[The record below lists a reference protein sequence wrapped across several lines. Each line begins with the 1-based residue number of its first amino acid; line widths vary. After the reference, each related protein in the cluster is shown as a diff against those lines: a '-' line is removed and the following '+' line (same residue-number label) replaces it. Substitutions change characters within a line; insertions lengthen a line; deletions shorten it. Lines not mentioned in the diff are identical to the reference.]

1 MTIQSETIEKIRS
14 AIDKAEEIVIMTHVG
29 PDGDALGSLT
39 GLGVALTRLGKRVT
53 MACDDGM
60 LRKFEYLAMAD
71 RVERRPD
78 RNKRF
83 DLLFA
88 VDCGDEDR
96 MGRAYQRIPPHLK
109 PPVINIDHHI
119 SNTYFGNVNLVVADV
134 TSTAEILA
142 ELIPALGV
150 PLDGE
155 IATSLLTGMVTDTL
169 GFRVTGVTAETFKTA
184 GELIAA
190 GADLAEITLKS
201 LVLQD
206 YSTIKMWRTGL
217 NKMQLEDGISWSV
230 LSLKDQRQISS
241 DPVSNHGLGNLIAD
255 INEVCFSIV
264 FTEKDD
270 GSVKVGFRSRPP
282 WDVATIATRLGGGGH
297 LYASG
302 CTRYGKLDDIVSE
315 VVGMAKEELQRQQTE
330 LNN

>member
-1 MTIQSETIEKIRS
+1 ML
-14 AIDKAEEIVIMTHVG
+14 VTHIG

-39 GLGVALTRLGKRVT
+39 GLGAALQRLGKKVT
-53 MACDDGM
+53 LVCDDGM
-60 LRKFEYLAMAD
+60 LRKFEYLPLAD

-83 DLLFA
+83 DLMISL
-88 VDCGDEDR
+88 DCGDEDR
-96 MGRAYQRIPPHLK
+96 MGRAYSRMPTHLK
-109 PPVINIDHHI
+109 PILINIDHHI
-119 SNTYFGNVNLVVADV
+119 SNTFFGNINHVVDDV

-142 ELIPALGV
+142 DLIPE
-150 PLDGE
+150 LDVTIDRE

-169 GFRVTGVTAETFKTA
+169 GFRVTGVNAQTLQTA
-184 GELIAA
+184 GKLIEA
-190 GADLAEITLKS
+190 GANLAEITLKA

-206 YSTIKMWRTGL
+206 YNTIQMWRTGL
-217 NKMQLEDGISWSV
+217 NKMQIEDEISWSIITV
-230 LSLKDQRQISS
+230 QDQRQISS
-241 DPVSNHGLGNLIAD
+241 DPVSNHGLGNLMAD

-282 WDVATIATRLGGGGH
+282 WDVASIATKLGGGGH

-302 CTRYGKLDDIVSE
+302 CTRFGKLDDVVNDVVSL
-315 VVGMAKEELQRQQTE
+315 AKQELKRQKIE
-330 LNN
+330 PNK